1 MRLLFPKLPFI
12 ACLFAVAKM
21 WAEMPA
27 SLAHAQPDVLECN
40 YSSCE
45 DSDRHIHRSANLH
58 SPMTSGT
65 KVTPGPAPPHLL
77 PAALEA

>member
-1 MRLLFPKLPFI
+1 MPFV

-21 WAEMPA
+21 CAEMPA
-27 SLAHAQPDVLECN
+27 SLAHAQPDLLEYN
-40 YSSCE
+40 YSGCE
-45 DSDRHIHRSANLH
+45 DGDSCGHRSANFH
-58 SPMTSGT
+58 SPMTSGA